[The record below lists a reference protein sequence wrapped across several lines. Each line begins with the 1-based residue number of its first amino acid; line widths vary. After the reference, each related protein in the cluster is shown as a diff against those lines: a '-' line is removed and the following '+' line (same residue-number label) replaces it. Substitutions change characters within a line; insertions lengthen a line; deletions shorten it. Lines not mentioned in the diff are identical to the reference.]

1 MSNISE
7 LSIRTEGQNFNKPI
21 SPSKNDKQKKN
32 ITIKDIYNYAKT
44 KKKYISNFLFF

>member
-7 LSIRTEGQNFNKPI
+7 FSIRTEVQNFNKLI
-21 SPSKNDKQKKN
+21 SQPKNDKQKKN